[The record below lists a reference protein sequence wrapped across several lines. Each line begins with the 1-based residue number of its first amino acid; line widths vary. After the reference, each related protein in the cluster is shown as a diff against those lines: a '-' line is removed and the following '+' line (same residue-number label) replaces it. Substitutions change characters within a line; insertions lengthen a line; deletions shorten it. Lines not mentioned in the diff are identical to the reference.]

1 MDVPVQTG
9 SIVID
14 NKTGRILSFVGGR
27 DHTITQVNHATNAFR
42 SNGSTMKPLLAYAP
56 ALDYGFIGA
65 GSPVVDVK
73 FVRPTDGYDPIN
85 YNPNQELG
93 IIPARQAVASS
104 QNLAVL
110 RLYDSILDRRPATYL
125 EKMGFSKLQPQDYE
139 NLSTVLGGLNIGAS
153 VEENTNAYAT
163 FANNGQFIDAYMIER
178 IEDLDG
184 NIVYEHE
191 VAPVDVFAPETAYI
205 MTDML
210 RDVMKPGG
218 TATLAK
224 SQLKFSS
231 DFAAKSGTTQ
241 DHNDVWL
248 VGYNPNISVGVWMGY
263 EKQRTLNV
271 FNNRYQHPSNRVN
284 RLWANYLN
292 TLYDINPELVGT
304 KETFKKPEGVV
315 TRSFCGISGLAP
327 STSCAN
333 AGLVT
338 SDLFNKNVFLP
349 TQPDDSFVS
358 STSVVINGNTYAAL
372 PNTPTEFV
380 QMSGFGLNQAFV
392 DRMLGWLGGDA
403 SKLLSFSSGKGVVT
417 GAPFSADS
425 APPQSVFATL
435 ANGSLSWSASP
446 SNDVVGYRVYSVSGQ
461 GRSLVRSLKSYE
473 GYRVP
478 VSPGVR
484 YIVVAVDITG
494 LESGASNEVG
504 EIVETAPPAPP
515 ETEEENVEPEEI
527 IEEPEELDEIE
538 VDVDPAEPSGE

>member
-1 MDVPVQTG
+1 
-9 SIVID
+9 
-14 NKTGRILSFVGGR
+14 
-27 DHTITQVNHATNAFR
+27 
-42 SNGSTMKPLLAYAP
+42 
-56 ALDYGFIGA
+56 
-65 GSPVVDVK
+65 
-73 FVRPTDGYDPIN
+73 
-85 YNPNQELG
+85 
-93 IIPARQAVASS
+93 
-104 QNLAVL
+104 
-110 RLYDSILDRRPATYL
+110 
-125 EKMGFSKLQPQDYE
+125 MGFSKLTEGDYV
-139 NLSTVLGGLNIGAS
+139 NLSTSIGGITHGAT
-153 VEENTNAYAT
+153 VEENTNAYTT
-163 FANNGQFIDAYMIER
+163 FANNGQFNDAYMIER

-191 VAPVDVFAPETAYI
+191 AAPVDVFAPETAYM

-210 RDVMKPGG
+210 RGVMKQGG

-231 DFAAKSGTTQ
+231 DFAAKTGTTQ
-241 DHNDVWL
+241 DHKDVWL
-248 VGYNPNISVGVWMGY
+248 VGYNPNISVGVWLGY
-263 EKQRTLNV
+263 DHHAHFMHLITVTKD
-271 FNNRYQHPSNRVN
+271 PSQRVN

-292 TLYDINPELVGT
+292 TLYDIDPELVGT

-349 TQPDDSFVS
+349 SKPDDSFVS

-392 DRMLGWLGGDA
+392 DRMLGRLGGDA
-403 SKLLSFSSGKGVVT
+403 SKLLSFTSGKGVVT

-425 APPQSVFATL
+425 APPQPVYATL
-435 ANGSLSWSASP
+435 ANGSLSWTASS
-446 SNDVVGYRVYSVSGQ
+446 SNDVVGYRVYSVTDQ

-473 GYRVP
+473 GYRVS

-494 LESGASNEVG
+494 LESGYSNEVG
-504 EIVETAPPAPP
+504 EVVETAPP
-515 ETEEENVEPEEI
+515 ETEDEENVVPGEV
-527 IEEPEELDEIE
+527 IEEPEEPEDLDEIE
-538 VDVDPAEPSGE
+538 VDVDPVEPSGE